1 MEANGQPIGTPPG
14 CTAKKG
20 TGVTTGLCPFSTRH
34 STPLGCT
41 AKEGTGVTVGYV
53 PRVVGAGNL
62 QPLPANGRRFSDTRR
77 VRLDEAGPDGLLRLD
92 ALACHL
98 QDVATD
104 DYLDA
109 GFGDDRSWVLRRLLV
124 VVHSP
129 AGFDE
134 TITLTT
140 WCSGL
145 GSRWAERST
154 QLRGTRGAQID
165 AAALWVH
172 LDPATGIPHRLA
184 GEFEEMF
191 GPSAGGRRVGATLL
205 HPPPA
210 NDDGSS
216 SWVPRWCDLDV
227 LGHVNNA
234 AYWTA
239 VLEAVATRRLQSP
252 YRAEMEHR
260 AAASA
265 GQPLR
270 TPVSVA
276 ADGTL
281 QMWFVNE
288 EGVCASGLVGPA
300 GSESHREGER
310 R

>member
-1 MEANGQPIGTPPG
+1 M
-14 CTAKKG
+14 
-20 TGVTTGLCPFSTRH
+20 
-34 STPLGCT
+34 
-41 AKEGTGVTVGYV
+41 
-53 PRVVGAGNL
+53 PRVAGAGSL
-62 QPLPANGRRFSDTRR
+62 QPLPETGRRFSDTRR

-98 QDVATD
+98 QDIATD

-124 VVHSP
+124 AVHSP
-129 AGFDE
+129 ATFDE

-154 QLRGTRGAQID
+154 QLRGARGARID

-172 LDPATGIPHRLA
+172 LDPETGIPRRLTS
-184 GEFEEMF
+184 EFEETF
-191 GPSAGGRRVGATLL
+191 GPSAAGRRVGATLL
-205 HPPPA
+205 HPPPS
-210 NDDGSS
+210 NDAGAC

-239 VLEAVATRRLQSP
+239 VVEEAVKWNLQAP

-260 AAASA
+260 AAVRA
-265 GQPLR
+265 GQALQM
-270 TPVSVA
+270 PVCA
-276 ADGTL
+276 DADGSL
-281 QMWFVNE
+281 QMWFVS
-288 EGVCASGLVGPA
+288 EGDVCASGLVGPLAAA
-300 GSESHREGER
+300 GAEAVEGG
-310 R
+310 

>member
-1 MEANGQPIGTPPG
+1 M
-14 CTAKKG
+14 
-20 TGVTTGLCPFSTRH
+20 
-34 STPLGCT
+34 
-41 AKEGTGVTVGYV
+41 
-53 PRVVGAGNL
+53 PRVVGAGSL
-62 QPLPANGRRFSDTRR
+62 QSLPGAGRRFSDTRR

-124 VVHSP
+124 VVRSP
-129 AGFDE
+129 AAFDE
-134 TITLTT
+134 TVTLTT

-154 QLRGTRGAQID
+154 QLRGNRGAQID
-165 AAALWVH
+165 AAALWVNV
-172 LDPATGIPHRLA
+172 DPATGIPRRLA
-184 GEFEEMF
+184 DSFEETF
-191 GPSAGGRRVGATLL
+191 GPSACGRRVVATLL
-205 HPPPA
+205 HPAPA
-210 NDDGSS
+210 GNNGSS

-239 VLEAVATRRLQSP
+239 VLEAVATRGLRAP

-260 AAASA
+260 APASA

-270 TPVSVA
+270 TPVAVA

-281 QMWFVNE
+281 QMWFVRE
-288 EGVCASGLVGPA
+288 EGVCASGLVGPT
-300 GSESHREGER
+300 GSESHGEGER